1 MMKRGIVSL
10 ILVLVASTAVW
21 AHDDAQVIAIQQDD
35 DNWVFM
41 GPQHGSYMGV
51 RTEDVT
57 KDRLDAL
64 KMKEETGAEVMAV
77 DQDAPAGKAG
87 IREHDVIVTIN
98 GQKIE
103 SEEQLRRVVRE
114 IPPGR
119 QIAVGIMRNGQPQ
132 TVQVTLADRR
142 QVMKTRV
149 AMDHNMAMPAIP
161 PMPPMPNMDIDVP
174 NVTVMVQN
182 TSRTGLMVENLTP
195 QLAEFFGAKNGR
207 GGVLVRSVEK
217 GSIAEAAGFRAG
229 DVIIGVNKDKVADLG
244 DWRRAVRNNEGATPF
259 TVLRDKRE
267 QSLTLKLPERRRG
280 ELKRENWGDFNVDVD
295 MDGFD
300 EVAFQKEFASKFD
313 QKQMKEFQKNMEK
326 FSKDFEKN
334 MEKFQFQFDEQ

>member
-1 MMKRGIVSL
+1 MKRGIVSL
-10 ILVLVASTAVW
+10 ILVLVASTALW
-21 AHDDAQVIAIQQDD
+21 ASDVQVLAIQQGDD
-35 DNWVFM
+35 DNFVFM

-64 KMKEETGAEVMAV
+64 KMKEETGVEVMAV

-87 IREHDVIVTIN
+87 IKEHDVIVNLN
-98 GQKIE
+98 GQKVE
-103 SEEQLRRVVRE
+103 SEEQLRRMVRE

-119 QIAVGIMRNGQPQ
+119 QVSVGLLRGGQPQ

-142 QVMKTRV
+142 KVMKTRI
-149 AMDHNMAMPAIP
+149 AMDHEMAMPAMP
-161 PMPPMPNMDIDVP
+161 PMPPMPNMDMDIP

-217 GSIAEAAGFRAG
+217 GSIAEAAGFKAG
-229 DVIIGVNKDKVADLG
+229 DVIVGVNKDKVSDLG
-244 DWRRAVRNNEGATPF
+244 DWRRAVRNNSGATPF
-259 TVLRDKRE
+259 TVLRDKKE
-267 QSLTLKLPERRRG
+267 QSVTLKLPERTRG
-280 ELKRENWGDFNVDVD
+280 ELRKNGFENFDINVDLDEFDPKLFETKFVAK
-295 MDGFD
+295 FD
-300 EVAFQKEFASKFD
+300 EKK
-313 QKQMKEFQKNMEK
+313 MKEFEKQMEK
-326 FSKDFEKN
+326 FSKEFEKN
-334 MEKFQFQFDEQ
+334 FSNHFELQFDQE